1 MNAFGRNALI
11 FVTSYSCPERNL
23 WGKFA
28 ANFFISSNKTY
39 FQEIKMPI
47 MTKMRENMPAI
58 LIGLAVLFIAMI
70 VFEWGMGITN
80 RGSGQYA
87 SSAVGKV
94 NGEEIT
100 YQQFENVLQNM
111 VDEYKANS
119 KQDPDDQTMEQLRDQ
134 VWQSLVNQ
142 MLIEQA
148 AKNLG
153 IVVTDEEIVNWV
165 TSNPESLPDMI
176 KKNFE
181 DSTGQINRQ
190 ILEAA
195 LSSDRPEVQQFWKSV
210 QDYLKQQR
218 LQDKITS
225 RLYSAIRIPESAMRM
240 QFAQTN
246 EKFDVGYIL
255 FPPSLLYPDSTIK
268 VTDSEIKDYYS
279 SHQDNYRTQA
289 TRRLKSVIFPIAPS
303 TADSAD
309 VKNEM
314 NRVASLARTGT
325 DFLELVKEYSENPYD
340 DKFVSHGQL
349 DPQVEAAAFEAK
361 KGDVI
366 GPIVTADG
374 YHLIKIID
382 EQDGKNEF
390 VHASHILIHVVEGPD
405 STASYKQAQ
414 NILKEAK
421 SGFDFASL
429 ASQYS
434 QDPGSASRG
443 GDLGWFGKGMM
454 VKPFEDACIK
464 AKAGQIIGPV
474 KTQFGLH
481 IIKVLGKDSRELKIA
496 DVKMGIKVSQQTKDD
511 LKQHAEDF
519 IYIEKQDGFDKAA
532 ATMNLDARQTPPF
545 VKGQFIPTIG
555 SNEDL
560 MKWTF
565 DGSLG
570 KLSDVITLNQ
580 GYGVFMISEIKDAG
594 VTPLEQVSAQIK
606 SLVLKQKQFDLAES
620 YANKLNKKISA
631 NDSLSHLQQFDSRL
645 RYGTTGSFAASGY
658 VPSVGQ
664 DFNFVAVATN
674 LRPGQI
680 SKPFEGTNGV
690 YIIQLLSSTGFD
702 STAYKIQRISI
713 MQNMMQQERQ
723 RVVSDWVQQLK
734 DNASIEDNRE
744 KIFR

>member
-1 MNAFGRNALI
+1 
-11 FVTSYSCPERNL
+11 
-23 WGKFA
+23 
-28 ANFFISSNKTY
+28 
-39 FQEIKMPI
+39 MPI
-47 MTKMRENMPAI
+47 MTRMRDNMPAI

-87 SSAVGKV
+87 SSAVGRV

-100 YQQFENVLQNM
+100 YQQFENILQNM
-111 VDEYKANS
+111 VDQYKANS
-119 KQDPDDQTMEQLRDQ
+119 KQDPDDQTMDQLRDQ

-148 AKNLG
+148 ATKLG
-153 IVVTDEEIVNWV
+153 IFVTDQEIVDWV
-165 TSNPESLPDMI
+165 TNNPESLPDLI
-176 KKNFE
+176 RKNFE
-181 DSTGQINRQ
+181 DSTGQVNRQ

-225 RLYSAIRIPESAMRM
+225 RLFSAIRIPESAMRL

-246 EKFDVGYIL
+246 EKLDVGYVL
-255 FPPSLLYPDSTIK
+255 FPPSVLCPDSSIK

-279 SHQDNYRTQA
+279 SHQDDYRTQE

-303 TADSAD
+303 AADSAD
-309 VKNEM
+309 VKTEM
-314 NRVASLARTGT
+314 GRVASLAKTGT
-325 DFLELVKEYSENPYD
+325 DFVELVKEYSETPYD

-349 DPQVEAAAFEAK
+349 DPQVEEAAFAAK
-361 KGDVI
+361 KGDII
-366 GPIVTADG
+366 GPIATSEG
-374 YHLIKIID
+374 YNLIKIID
-382 EQDGKNEF
+382 EQNGKNQYI
-390 VHASHILIHVVEGPD
+390 HAAHILLHIVPGPD
-405 STASYKQAQ
+405 STAAYKLAQ
-414 NILKEAK
+414 NILKDTR
-421 SGFDFASL
+421 SGGDFSSL
-429 ASQYS
+429 AVQYS

-454 VKPFEDACIK
+454 VKPFEDACY
-464 AKAGQIIGPV
+464 KAGVGQVVGPIR
-474 KTQFGLH
+474 TQFGLH
-481 IIKVLGKDSRELKIA
+481 IIKVLSKDSRELKIA
-496 DVKMGIKVSQQTKDD
+496 DVKMSVKASQQTKDD

-519 IYIEKQDGFDKAA
+519 AYIAKQDGFDKAA
-532 ATMNLDARQTPPF
+532 ATMNMNVRQTPPF
-545 VKGQFIPTIG
+545 TKGQFIPTVG

-570 KLSDVITLNQ
+570 KLSDIIMLNQ

-594 VTPLEQVSAQIK
+594 VTPLEQVTAQIK
-606 SLVLKQKQFDLAES
+606 SSVLKQKQFDKAES
-620 YANKLNKKISA
+620 YANQLVKKISA
-631 NDSLSHLQQFDSRL
+631 NDSLSRLQQFDSHL
-645 RYGTTGSFAASGY
+645 RYGTTGSFTSSGY
-658 VPSVGQ
+658 VPNVGR
-664 DFNFVAVATN
+664 DFNFVAVAAN
-674 LRPGQI
+674 LRLGQI
-680 SKPFEGTNGV
+680 SRPFEGTNGV
-690 YIIQLLSSTGFD
+690 YILQLLNSTGFD

-713 MQNMMQQERQ
+713 MQNMMQQEKQ
-723 RVVSDWVQQLK
+723 RIMSDWLQQLK